1 MVLVESVELVELVEL
16 VGLVELEVLAEL
28 EVPVESGATGHR
40 SGSTT
45 RSTAAERL
53 MEIELRPTGSVV

>member
-1 MVLVESVELVELVEL
+1 VELVV
-16 VGLVELEVLAEL
+16 LVELEVLAEL